1 MSLPLVVVVLIAL
14 VAFATAIG
22 LLWRSRQGRVVQVG
36 TGTAVRASDVPGL
49 VRLPR
54 GATLLQFSTE
64 VCSPCR
70 ATHTV
75 LDGLARERDGLQH
88 VDLDITHRG
97 DLASKY
103 NILQTPT
110 TLILD
115 ATGTVRARIGGAAR
129 RETVVAE
136 LDRILL
142 PAA

>member
-1 MSLPLVVVVLIAL
+1 MTPALIAIASLVALATALGFAQRAFNGRARPQTKSIDFPVEVVLGA
-14 VAFATAIG
+14 
-22 LLWRSRQGRVVQVG
+22 
-36 TGTAVRASDVPGL
+36 D
-49 VRLPR
+49 
-54 GATLLQFSTE
+54 ATLLQFSTD

-75 LDGLARERDGLQH
+75 LDSLSRERSGLSH
-88 VDLDITHRG
+88 VDLDITHRR

-115 ATGTVRARIGGAAR
+115 ASGTIRARIGGAAR
-129 RETVVAE
+129 RDTVLAE
-136 LDRILL
+136 LDRILA

>member
-1 MSLPLVVVVLIAL
+1 MVLSLVVVSAL
-14 VAFATAIG
+14 VALATG
-22 LLWRSRQGRVVQVG
+22 LGLAHRALTGRARHLTSSIDLPEEVVLG
-36 TGTAVRASDVPGL
+36 AD
-49 VRLPR
+49 
-54 GATLLQFSTE
+54 ATLLQFSTE

-75 LDGLARERDGLQH
+75 LDAVASERDGLSH

-115 ATGTVRARIGGAAR
+115 ASGTVRARIGGAAR
-129 RETVVAE
+129 RETVLAE
-136 LDRILL
+136 LDRILV
-142 PAA
+142 AAA